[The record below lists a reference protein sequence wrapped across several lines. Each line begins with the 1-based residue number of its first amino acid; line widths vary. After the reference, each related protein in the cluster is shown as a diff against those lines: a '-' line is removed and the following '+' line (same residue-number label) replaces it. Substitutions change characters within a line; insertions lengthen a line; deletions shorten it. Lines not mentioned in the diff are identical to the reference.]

1 MNIYDIGE
9 NDLISVDFNLEGN
22 PNGEYIINII
32 SQELRYEKKINHYTP
47 KIFIN
52 LIPEEIE
59 FENEQEFNIDNYN
72 SLFTIPLQKKS
83 EKNEMLLLNYNLE
96 EQSPIDVEI
105 TGPSG
110 NSKLFNIYNSE
121 GFLNFLYNIS
131 GSYKIFFTKSKNEL
145 LSEDNK
151 EVKGIF
157 KIISTESAFDL
168 DISKDKIEFN
178 EFNLSRDDIPSL
190 KFNIHSLDK
199 DYTKKISISNIDL
212 NNLNSIFSIN
222 KNNEGFKNLNFN
234 YYTFEKN
241 AKYTVKINFNKKKE
255 KEYTLEKVKIIDFS
269 PNNIQPIA
277 QGNIIYNDDK
287 FLIINWKNLYKIEI
301 SNNNTVKLFISE
313 LTESQSNN
321 LVREFQNIKFI
332 ILNNT
337 TIEKSSNSE
346 YSVLFLEVTEPGAE
360 LYIKYIE
367 RPKKINNK
375 NNILT
380 IVLISIGGFIAL
392 IFLVCII
399 LRCIKKRKEIDFTK
413 KAQEI
418 QEEKLLNEL

>member
-105 TGPSG
+105 TRPSG

-241 AKYTVKINFNKKKE
+241 AKYTLK
-255 KEYTLEKVKIIDFS
+255 
-269 PNNIQPIA
+269 
-277 QGNIIYNDDK
+277 
-287 FLIINWKNLYKIEI
+287 
-301 SNNNTVKLFISE
+301 
-313 LTESQSNN
+313 
-321 LVREFQNIKFI
+321 
-332 ILNNT
+332 
-337 TIEKSSNSE
+337 
-346 YSVLFLEVTEPGAE
+346 
-360 LYIKYIE
+360 
-367 RPKKINNK
+367 
-375 NNILT
+375 
-380 IVLISIGGFIAL
+380 
-392 IFLVCII
+392 
-399 LRCIKKRKEIDFTK
+399 
-413 KAQEI
+413 
-418 QEEKLLNEL
+418 